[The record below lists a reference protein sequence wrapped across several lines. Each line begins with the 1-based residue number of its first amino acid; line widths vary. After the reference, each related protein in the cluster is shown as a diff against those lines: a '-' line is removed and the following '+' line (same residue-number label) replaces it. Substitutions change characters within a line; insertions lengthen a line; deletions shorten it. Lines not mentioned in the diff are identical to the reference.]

1 MSFTERTD
9 EIEYSTDECIKD
21 RLQTIKN
28 QSEEDYKYVVANI
41 LTAKAFMKRIGAY
54 KKEDG
59 PAPEEEEKDTRGGF
73 GAVGIENWILQNGGS
88 FEKAARDFM
97 SVAQNFE
104 NLQDFQKH
112 YDIWDFGENH
122 IATEKGFYP
131 HDNFVF
137 NLSEDGYKKIKEAL
151 GLELERMDHKAQD
164 KVSIEDIVN
173 QDTSVLFDKP
183 YMDAINY
190 VLNKG
195 KNLEN
200 EHD

>member
-1 MSFTERTD
+1 M
-9 EIEYSTDECIKD
+9 
-21 RLQTIKN
+21 
-28 QSEEDYKYVVANI
+28 
-41 LTAKAFMKRIGAY
+41 
-54 KKEDG
+54 
-59 PAPEEEEKDTRGGF
+59 
-73 GAVGIENWILQNGGS
+73 
-88 FEKAARDFM
+88 
-97 SVAQNFE
+97 
-104 NLQDFQKH
+104 
-112 YDIWDFGENH
+112 
-122 IATEKGFYP
+122 
-131 HDNFVF
+131 
-137 NLSEDGYKKIKEAL
+137 SEDGYKKIKEAL